1 MSKGKRFRLTFFV
14 LGTALVLVVGFIA
27 FSNVFRSEASVPE
40 ERLVEIKRGNL
51 ALSVVATGSIEPVTT
66 VELKSKSSGLVQ
78 SIYVEEGDLVREGQ
92 ILIELDKE
100 LLRAELRET
109 EANRLAAVAR
119 QQEAESN
126 HLSAVNMK
134 QKLGLDVNN
143 LEDKVAFHKK
153 QVNRYENLSRERLIP
168 HSELEVRER
177 ELQEATFELAALK
190 SELLMQDS
198 RIGAA
203 EKAVARVAA
212 EVSQAQAVLDRAAE
226 NLRNSTIRSPLAG
239 TILKRHVEVGDAVS
253 SILQLGSQATL
264 LMTLGDMAEVFFE
277 GRVDE
282 TDIGKIFVDQ
292 QARVKVDAYR
302 DRPFPGKV
310 LRIAPLGEEEDNV
323 IGFEV
328 RVSITDPEQILRAQM
343 SANAEIIIEEKEDI
357 LLIPENAV
365 VYGKDR
371 NTFAEVYDPAEE
383 NQSRR
388 VQIEIG
394 ISDGTTTELVSGLPE
409 GETVITT
416 DTGGLI

>member
-1 MSKGKRFRLTFFV
+1 MSKSRKFKLTFFV
-14 LGTALVLVVGFIA
+14 LGTALVLVVGFVA

-40 ERLVEIKRGNL
+40 ERLTEIKRGNL

-66 VELKSKSSGLVQ
+66 VQLKSKSSGLVQ
-78 SIYVEEGDLVREGQ
+78 KIYVEEGDHVQEGQ

-100 LLRAELRET
+100 LLRAQLREA
-109 EANRLAAVAR
+109 EANRLAVVAR
-119 QQEAESN
+119 QQEAEAD
-126 HLSAVNMK
+126 HLSTVNMK
-134 QKLGLDVNN
+134 QKLSLDVNN
-143 LEDKVAFHKK
+143 LEDKVEFHRK
-153 QVNRYENLSRERLIP
+153 QVQRYENLSQEKLIP
-168 HSELEVRER
+168 HSELEIRER
-177 ELQEATFELAALK
+177 ELQEATFSLEALK

-203 EKAVARVAA
+203 KKAVARVAA

-226 NLRNSTIRSPLAG
+226 NLRNSTIRSPLTG
-239 TILKRHVEVGDAVS
+239 TVLKRHIEVGDAVS

-292 QARVKVDAYR
+292 QARVKVDAFR
-302 DRPFPGKV
+302 DRPFPGRV

-328 RVSITDPEQILRAQM
+328 RVSIEDPEQILRAQM

-371 NTFAEVYDPAEE
+371 STFAEVYDPGEE

-388 VQIEIG
+388 VEIEIG
-394 ISDGTTTELVSGLPE
+394 ISDGTTTELVAGLPE

>member
-1 MSKGKRFRLTFFV
+1 MSKSRKFRLTFFV
-14 LGTALVLVVGFIA
+14 LGTVIVLAVGFIV

-40 ERLVEIKRGNL
+40 ERLTEIKRGNL

-66 VELKSKSSGLVQ
+66 VQLKSKSSGLVQ
-78 SIYVEEGDLVREGQ
+78 NIYKEEGDLVQEGQ

-100 LLRAELRET
+100 LLRAQLREA
-109 EANRLAAVAR
+109 EASRLAVVAR
-119 QQEAESN
+119 QQEAESD

-143 LEDKVAFHKK
+143 LEGKVAFHKK
-153 QVNRYENLSRERLIP
+153 QVQRYEDLSKEKLIP
-168 HSELEVRER
+168 HSELEIRER
-177 ELQEATFELAALK
+177 ELQEATFSLEALR
-190 SELLMQDS
+190 SESLMQDS
-198 RIGAA
+198 RIDGA
-203 EKAVARVAA
+203 EKAVARAAA
-212 EVSQAQAVLDRAAE
+212 EVSQAQAILDRAAE
-226 NLRNSTIRSPLAG
+226 NLRNSTIRSPLTG
-239 TILKRHVEVGDAVS
+239 TVLKRHVEVGDAVS

-292 QARVKVDAYR
+292 QARVKVDAFR
-302 DRPFPGKV
+302 DSPFPGKV

-328 RVSITDPEQILRAQM
+328 RVSIEDPEQILRAQM
-343 SANAEIIIEEKEDI
+343 SANAEIIIEEKENI

-371 NTFAEVYDPAEE
+371 NTFAEVHDPAAE

-388 VQIEIG
+388 VEIEIG

-416 DTGGLI
+416 

>member
-1 MSKGKRFRLTFFV
+1 MSKSRKFKLTFFM
-14 LGTALVLVVGFIA
+14 LGAAFVLVVGFVA
-27 FSNVFRSEASVPE
+27 FSNVFRSEAAVPE
-40 ERLVEIKRGNL
+40 ERLTEIKRGNL

-66 VELKSKSSGLVQ
+66 VQLKSKSSGLVQ
-78 SIYVEEGDLVREGQ
+78 NIYVEEGDRVEEGQ

-100 LLRAELRET
+100 LLRAQLREA
-109 EANRLAAVAR
+109 EANRLAVVAR
-119 QQEAESN
+119 QQEAEAD
-126 HLSAVNMK
+126 HLSAINMK

-153 QVNRYENLSRERLIP
+153 QVERYENLSREKLIP
-168 HSELEVRER
+168 HSELEIRER
-177 ELQEATFELAALK
+177 ELQEATFSLEALK

-226 NLRNSTIRSPLAG
+226 NLRNSTIRSPLTG
-239 TILKRHVEVGDAVS
+239 TVLKRHVEVGDAVS

-292 QARVKVDAYR
+292 QARVKVDAFR
-302 DRPFPGKV
+302 DRPFPGRV

-328 RVSITDPEQILRAQM
+328 RVSIEDPEQILRAQM
-343 SANAEIIIEEKEDI
+343 SANAEIIIEEKENI

-383 NQSRR
+383 TQSRR
-388 VQIEIG
+388 VEIEIG
-394 ISDGTTTELVSGLPE
+394 ISDGTTTELVAGLPE

>member
-1 MSKGKRFRLTFFV
+1 MSKSRKFKLTFFV
-14 LGTALVLVVGFIA
+14 LGTAFVLVVGFVA

-40 ERLVEIKRGNL
+40 ERLTKIKRGNL

-66 VELKSKSSGLVQ
+66 VQLKSKSSGLVQ
-78 SIYVEEGDLVREGQ
+78 KIYVEEGDHVQEGQ

-100 LLRAELRET
+100 LLRAQLREA
-109 EANRLAAVAR
+109 EANRLAVVAR
-119 QQEAESN
+119 QQEAEAN
-126 HLSAVNMK
+126 HLSTVNMK
-134 QKLGLDVNN
+134 QKLSLDVNN
-143 LEDKVAFHKK
+143 LEDKVEFHRK
-153 QVNRYENLSRERLIP
+153 QVRRYENLSKEKLIP
-168 HSELEVRER
+168 HSELEIRER
-177 ELQEATFELAALK
+177 ELQEATFSLEALK

-203 EKAVARVAA
+203 KKAVARVAA

-226 NLRNSTIRSPLAG
+226 NLRNSTIRSPLTG
-239 TILKRHVEVGDAVS
+239 TVLKRHIEVGDAVS

-292 QARVKVDAYR
+292 QARVKVDAFR
-302 DRPFPGKV
+302 DRPFPGRV

-328 RVSITDPEQILRAQM
+328 RVSIEDPEQILRAQM

-383 NQSRR
+383 TQSRR
-388 VQIEIG
+388 VEIEIG

>member
-14 LGTALVLVVGFIA
+14 LGAALVLVVGFIA

-109 EANRLAAVAR
+109 EANRLAAIAR

-153 QVNRYENLSRERLIP
+153 QVNRYENLSREKLIP

-177 ELQEATFELAALK
+177 QLQEATFELAALK

-226 NLRNSTIRSPLAG
+226 NLRNSTIRSPLTG
-239 TILKRHVEVGDAVS
+239 TILKRHGEVGDAVS

-282 TDIGKIFVDQ
+282 TDIGKIFVGQ

-323 IGFEV
+323 IGFEI
-328 RVSITDPEQILRAQM
+328 RVSIADPEQILRAQM

>member
-1 MSKGKRFRLTFFV
+1 MSKSRKFKLTFFM
-14 LGTALVLVVGFIA
+14 LGAAFVLVVGFVA
-27 FSNVFRSEASVPE
+27 FSNVFRSEAAVPE
-40 ERLVEIKRGNL
+40 ERLTEIKRGDL

-66 VELKSKSSGLVQ
+66 VQLKSKSSGLVQ
-78 SIYVEEGDLVREGQ
+78 NIYVEEGDRVEEGQ

-100 LLRAELRET
+100 LLRAQLREA
-109 EANRLAAVAR
+109 EANRLAVVAR
-119 QQEAESN
+119 QQEAEAD
-126 HLSAVNMK
+126 HLSAINMK

-143 LEDKVAFHKK
+143 LEDKVAFHQK
-153 QVNRYENLSRERLIP
+153 QVERYENLSREKLIP
-168 HSELEVRER
+168 HSELEIRER
-177 ELQEATFELAALK
+177 ELQEATFSLEALK

-226 NLRNSTIRSPLAG
+226 NLRNSTIRSPLTG
-239 TILKRHVEVGDAVS
+239 TVLKRHVEVGDAVS

-292 QARVKVDAYR
+292 QARVKVDAFR
-302 DRPFPGKV
+302 DRPFPGRV

-328 RVSITDPEQILRAQM
+328 RVSIEDPEQILRAQM
-343 SANAEIIIEEKEDI
+343 SANAEIIIEEKENI

-383 NQSRR
+383 TQSRR
-388 VQIEIG
+388 VEIEIG
-394 ISDGTTTELVSGLPE
+394 ISDGTTTELVAGLPE

>member
-1 MSKGKRFRLTFFV
+1 MSKSRKFKLTFFM
-14 LGTALVLVVGFIA
+14 LGAAFVLVVGFVA
-27 FSNVFRSEASVPE
+27 FSNAFRSEAAVPE
-40 ERLVEIKRGNL
+40 ERLTEIKRGDL

-66 VELKSKSSGLVQ
+66 VQLKSKSSGLVQ
-78 SIYVEEGDLVREGQ
+78 NIYVEEGDRVEEGQ

-100 LLRAELRET
+100 LLRAQLREA
-109 EANRLAAVAR
+109 EANRLAVVAR
-119 QQEAESN
+119 QQEAEAD
-126 HLSAVNMK
+126 HLSAINMK

-153 QVNRYENLSRERLIP
+153 QVERYENLSREKLIP
-168 HSELEVRER
+168 HSELEIRER
-177 ELQEATFELAALK
+177 ELQEATFSLEALK

-226 NLRNSTIRSPLAG
+226 NLRNSTIRSPLTG
-239 TILKRHVEVGDAVS
+239 TVLKRHVEVGDAVS

-292 QARVKVDAYR
+292 QARVKVDAFR
-302 DRPFPGKV
+302 DRPFPGRV

-328 RVSITDPEQILRAQM
+328 RVSIEDPEQILRAQM
-343 SANAEIIIEEKEDI
+343 SANAEIIIEEKENI

-383 NQSRR
+383 TQSRR
-388 VQIEIG
+388 VEIEIG
-394 ISDGTTTELVSGLPE
+394 ISDGTTTELVAGLPE

>member
-1 MSKGKRFRLTFFV
+1 MSKSRKFKLTFFM
-14 LGTALVLVVGFIA
+14 LGAAFVLVVGFVA
-27 FSNVFRSEASVPE
+27 FSNVFRSEAAVPE
-40 ERLVEIKRGNL
+40 ERLTEIKRGDL

-66 VELKSKSSGLVQ
+66 VQLKSKSSGLVQ
-78 SIYVEEGDLVREGQ
+78 NIYVEEGDRVEEGQ

-100 LLRAELRET
+100 LLRAQLREA
-109 EANRLAAVAR
+109 EANRLAVVAR
-119 QQEAESN
+119 QQEAEAD
-126 HLSAVNMK
+126 HLSAINMK

-153 QVNRYENLSRERLIP
+153 QVERYENLSREKLIP
-168 HSELEVRER
+168 HSELEIRER
-177 ELQEATFELAALK
+177 ELQEATFSLEALK

-226 NLRNSTIRSPLAG
+226 NLRNSTIRSPLTG
-239 TILKRHVEVGDAVS
+239 TVLKRHVEVGDAVS

-292 QARVKVDAYR
+292 QARVKVDAFR
-302 DRPFPGKV
+302 DRPFPGRV

-328 RVSITDPEQILRAQM
+328 RVSIEDPEQILRAQM
-343 SANAEIIIEEKEDI
+343 SANAEIIIEEKENI

-383 NQSRR
+383 TQSRR
-388 VQIEIG
+388 VEIEIG
-394 ISDGTTTELVSGLPE
+394 ISDGTTTELVAGLPE

>member
-1 MSKGKRFRLTFFV
+1 MSKSRKFRFTFFV
-14 LGTALVLVVGFIA
+14 LGTVIVFAVGFIA

-40 ERLVEIKRGNL
+40 ERLQKITRGNL

-66 VELKSKSSGLVQ
+66 VQLKSKSSGLVQ
-78 SIYVEEGDLVREGQ
+78 NIYMEEGDLVQEGQ

-100 LLRAELRET
+100 LLRAQLREA
-109 EANRLAAVAR
+109 EANRLAVVAK
-119 QQEAESN
+119 QQEAESD
-126 HLSAVNMK
+126 HVSAVNMK
-134 QKLGLDVNN
+134 QKLAMDVRN

-153 QVNRYENLSRERLIP
+153 QVNRYENLSKEKLIS

-177 ELQEATFELAALK
+177 EFQEATFALEALK

-198 RIGAA
+198 RISAA

-212 EVSQAQAVLDRAAE
+212 EVSQAQAILDRAAE
-226 NLRNSTIRSPLAG
+226 NLRNSTIRSPLTG
-239 TILKRHVEVGDAVS
+239 TVLKRHVEVGDAVS

-264 LMTLGDMAEVFFE
+264 LLTLGDMAEVFFE

-292 QARVKVDAYR
+292 QARVKVDAFR

-328 RVSITDPEQILRAQM
+328 RVSIEDPEQILRAQM
-343 SANAEIIIEEKEDI
+343 SANAEIIIEEKEGI
-357 LLIPENAV
+357 LLIPENAI
-365 VYGKDR
+365 VYGKNR
-371 NTFAEVYDPAEE
+371 NTYAEVHDPAEE

-388 VQIEIG
+388 VEIEIG

>member
-14 LGTALVLVVGFIA
+14 LGAALVLVVGFIA

-226 NLRNSTIRSPLAG
+226 NLRNSTIRSPLTG

-282 TDIGKIFVDQ
+282 TDIGKIFVGQ

-328 RVSITDPEQILRAQM
+328 RVSIADPEQILRAQM

>member
-51 ALSVVATGSIEPVTT
+51 ALSMVATGSIEPVTT

-282 TDIGKIFVDQ
+282 TDIGKIFVGQ

-302 DRPFPGKV
+302 DRPFSGKV

-328 RVSITDPEQILRAQM
+328 RVSIADPEQILRAQM
-343 SANAEIIIEEKEDI
+343 SANADIIIEEKEDI

>member
-14 LGTALVLVVGFIA
+14 LGAALVLVVGFIA

-109 EANRLAAVAR
+109 EANRLAAIAR

-153 QVNRYENLSRERLIP
+153 QVNRYENLSREKLIP

-177 ELQEATFELAALK
+177 QLQEATFELAALK

-212 EVSQAQAVLDRAAE
+212 EVSQSQAVLDRAAE

-282 TDIGKIFVDQ
+282 TDIGKIFVGQ

-323 IGFEV
+323 IGFEI
-328 RVSITDPEQILRAQM
+328 RVSIADPEQILRAQM